1 MKYFVIMGAT
11 GDLAK
16 TKLYPALAETYSYN
30 TIQKSVR
37 FIGAGRKECS
47 QEQYRQLVNE
57 SLKDRD
63 WKLDF
68 VQDMDY
74 VQLDLEQVGSI
85 ESLIKHYNLEEGD
98 ELIWYMAIPPQAF
111 EQVIQTLSQIKEQYP
126 HINQKLVFEKP
137 FGSDLASSQKLNAL
151 LQKSFQETEIY
162 RVDHYLGKETIQNI
176 LALRFGNTMFEPLLN
191 NHYVESISIDVW
203 ETRGIDGR
211 AEYFDKSGI
220 IKDILQ
226 NHILQTMAL
235 MMMEGPIAMESE
247 YIRNA
252 KYNLLRSL
260 RPIQHNDAIL
270 GQYTGNDTVKGYIQE
285 EGVKPDSQ
293 TETFVAL
300 TSYVDNARWEGVPIY
315 ISTGKRLSENKAEI
329 RIKFKQSFKYFAHI
343 DEECNPQQNELV
355 IQIQPN
361 EEVYYT
367 VNAKFPGKGMCIQP
381 VKLHFTYDEA
391 FGQRSQGAY
400 TRLIDDILEG
410 DQSLFIRSD
419 EIEESWKYVDPL
431 IHLTTKTLSL
441 TYYPIG
447 AKADTIRQED

>member
-30 TIQKSVR
+30 TIQKSVH
-37 FIGAGRKECS
+37 FIGAGRKEYS

-74 VQLDLEQVGSI
+74 VQLDLDQVSSV
-85 ESLIKHYNLEEGD
+85 ESLINHYNIEEGD

-137 FGSDLASSQKLNAL
+137 FGSDLASSQHLNTL

-260 RPIQHNDAIL
+260 RPIQHNDVIL

-431 IHLTTKTLSL
+431 IQSNNVEKRELILYESGMN
-441 TYYPIG
+441 PSDI
-447 AKADTIRQED
+447 QFS

>member
-74 VQLDLEQVGSI
+74 VQLDLEQVSSV
-85 ESLIKHYNLEEGD
+85 ESLINHYNIEEGD

-431 IHLTTKTLSL
+431 IQSNNVEKRELILYESGMN
-441 TYYPIG
+441 PSDI
-447 AKADTIRQED
+447 QFS

>member
-11 GDLAK
+11 GDLAQ
-16 TKLYPALAETYSYN
+16 TKLYPALAELFSYN
-30 TIQKSVR
+30 PLHTEVSFV
-37 FIGAGRKECS
+37 GAGRKSYTQSEY
-47 QEQYRQLVNE
+47 QKLV
-57 SLKDRD
+57 SDALKEHD

-68 VQDMDY
+68 IQNLSY
-74 VQLDLEQVGSI
+74 ISI
-85 ESLIKHYNLEEGD
+85 DFSDISTIENFIKHYNITTED
-98 ELIWYMAIPPQAF
+98 EIIWYLAIPPQAF
-111 EQVIQTLSQIKEQYP
+111 QQVIQTLSEIKQLYP
-126 HINQKLVFEKP
+126 LIHQKLVFEKP
-137 FGSDLASSQKLNAL
+137 FGSDLASSQELNQI
-151 LQKSFQETEIY
+151 LQKSFEEKEIY

-235 MMMEGPIAMESE
+235 MMMEAPVSMESE

-252 KYNLLRSL
+252 KYNLLKSL
-260 RPIQHNDAIL
+260 RPLDLEQVRR
-270 GQYTGNDTVKGYIQE
+270 GQYVGNTEIKSYLE
-285 EGVKPDSQ
+285 EDGVNPDSQ

-300 TSYVDNARWEGVPIY
+300 TAYVDNARWYGVPIY

-329 RIKFKQSFKYFAHI
+329 RIKLKQSFKYFAHI

-419 EIEESWKYVDPL
+419 EIEESWKYVEPL
-431 IHLTTKTLSL
+431 INIDKNFIVLKQYLSGSNSKD
-441 TYYPIG
+441 I
-447 AKADTIRQED
+447 